1 MAVFELIGELSKLF
15 SKEVFQKHLE
25 QMFLS
30 YLTNTAASVR
40 ETGVKKVKEL
50 ADKYRGEWV
59 I

>member
-1 MAVFELIGELSKLF
+1 
-15 SKEVFQKHLE
+15 
-25 QMFLS
+25 MFLS